1 MNDSVFLQH
10 HVCPISGEQNQSTLT
25 FNFVFVNYT
34 GNSET
39 SSAERNWPDD
49 REQDGSTADQVH
61 EEEDLLPQ
69 VVFTGAFLRGL
80 DDDVGYISKNLQATG
95 DRYMS
100 ADCSKPHITDLSHAH
115 THTHTDLQG
124 DDDHEDLLLFV
135 RQDVF
140 DKSPAGAD
148 ECQGDEEQSSLQP
161 GGHNHTHIDL
171 FKKKR

>member
-115 THTHTDLQG
+115 THTLTCRGMTIMKIFFSLSDRMYLTKAQPVPMSARVMKSRAPFSLETTTTHTLIY
-124 DDDHEDLLLFV
+124 L
-135 RQDVF
+135 
-140 DKSPAGAD
+140 
-148 ECQGDEEQSSLQP
+148 
-161 GGHNHTHIDL
+161 
-171 FKKKR
+171 KKKR